1 MVAKK
6 LPPTSTVVLR
16 VQLKRLRRRRRA
28 VNNLIHALEMYAR
41 VSPSRRNKE
50 RLAA

>member
-1 MVAKK
+1 MIGKK
-6 LPPTSTVVLR
+6 LPPPSTVMLR
-16 VQLKRLRRRRRA
+16 VQLRCLRRRRRA

-41 VSPSRRNKE
+41 VSPSKRSKE